1 MTWQNP
7 HLQYNQP
14 MGNNQQMAY
23 PQGYNPYQTN
33 LTPQQLQMLQQQ
45 QMLQQRQM
53 MPGQFQPGQQA
64 YNMNPHYQQ
73 MLQQQ
78 LLQQQLLQ
86 QQMMQQQMLQQ
97 QMMQQQT
104 FNSRFG
110 ASVPNMSV
118 TSREQFNPSTASL
131 TGRYGMQPQTNPMQ
145 EVEQALN
152 TPQPEVI
159 NPPTDKFVVLP
170 EKDISFVGNDLIKLM
185 TYISEIK
192 DNQLDKKEEVTVVDC
207 LEEARETV
215 YELGGKTSK
224 LIITADF
231 IVTTNFIK
239 TSPNV
244 ILPILNNT
252 KIKEVYKTLKK
263 MIAEVKDKRDMIVI
277 NKFDD
282 ILTDYINEFLVINT
296 KGKVSIDSF
305 SSDFNSLLKALRN
318 YYDELEDDLLT
329 SLDLFFK
336 NFKESIDIVSEKLKL
351 DEASVSS
358 FIAESIAMAYI
369 DKMLIELG
377 LNTISDRYVEVDKNN
392 PANITLLTLYQQVA
406 RAVIR
411 KDFYLVT
418 MDKSVVK
425 FNSTTD
431 DKIFVKRV
439 M

>member
-14 MGNNQQMAY
+14 MVNNQQMAY

-45 QMLQQRQM
+45 QMMQQRQM

-64 YNMNPHYQQ
+64 YNMNPQYQQ

-78 LLQQQLLQ
+78 MLQ

-97 QMMQQQT
+97 QMMQQQAY
-104 FNSRFG
+104 NLRFG
-110 ASVPNMSV
+110 ASVPNMTV
-118 TSREQFNPSTASL
+118 TSREQFNPGVTSL
-131 TGRYGMQPQTNPMQ
+131 TGRYNMQAQTNTMQ
-145 EVEQALN
+145 DVEQALN

-170 EKDISFVGNDLIKLM
+170 EKDISFVGNELIKLM

-192 DNQLDKKEEVTVVDC
+192 DNQLDNKEEVTVVDC
-207 LEEARETV
+207 LEEARETI

-224 LIITADF
+224 LIVTADF

-392 PANITLLTLYQQVA
+392 PANITLLTLYQQVT

>member
-14 MGNNQQMAY
+14 MVNNQQMAY

-45 QMLQQRQM
+45 QMMQQRQM
-53 MPGQFQPGQQA
+53 MPGQFQLGQQG
-64 YNMNPHYQQ
+64 YNMNPQYQQ

-78 LLQQQLLQ
+78 MLQ

-97 QMMQQQT
+97 QLMQQQAY
-104 FNSRFG
+104 NSRFG

-118 TSREQFNPSTASL
+118 TSREQFNPGVTSL
-131 TGRYGMQPQTNPMQ
+131 TGRYNMQAQTNTMQ
-145 EVEQALN
+145 DVEQVLN
-152 TPQPEVI
+152 TPQPKVI

-170 EKDISFVGNDLIKLM
+170 EKDISFVDNELIKLM

-192 DNQLDKKEEVTVVDC
+192 DNQLDNKEEVTVVDC
-207 LEEARETV
+207 LEEARETI

-224 LIITADF
+224 LIVTADF

-305 SSDFNSLLKALRN
+305 SSDFNSLLKVLRN
-318 YYDELEDDLLT
+318 YYDDLEDDLLT

-358 FIAESIAMAYI
+358 FIAEAVAMAYM

-392 PANITLLTLYQQVA
+392 PANITLLTLYQQVTKS
-406 RAVIR
+406 VIR

-431 DKIFVKRV
+431 DRIFVKRV